1 MPSTF
6 FGLEIAASGLRASN
20 AALNTTAN
28 NISNTHTEG
37 YSRQEVKQEAMN
49 PLRVF
54 ATYGCAGA
62 GVDTLAIERI
72 RDQFYDNKFRDNET
86 KLGEFDTKAYYCKMI
101 EEYLED
107 DGKTG
112 FKSIFD
118 QLGAALQEIT
128 KNASSESHKRAF
140 ISTAKSMTDYFNNM
154 YGDLQNLQADVNDE
168 IKIRVDH
175 INSIA
180 QDLATVNKQI
190 NAIEMTGTV
199 ANELRDKRDVLIDE
213 LSAIVDV
220 EVTESPIYDQLGN
233 ATSANRCIVRIA
245 GGQTLVDQNDYNQL
259 ECIARTAGEKEHQTD
274 IDGLYDIRWT
284 NGIDFGLYNESMGGE
299 LRGLIQMRDGN
310 NGEYFNGKTT
320 EIIYSGTT
328 SRVTIE
334 TSASY
339 LNSMSKCNLSD
350 TGGVINIGDQLYYY
364 KDWTYKGD
372 GVYTFTIDNVASDQP
387 ITAAKNNRLASIG
400 SSVNYQGVPYYM
412 AQMNEWLRDFTKA
425 VNDIFTEGIT
435 DAEEDAGILFTANY
449 PKNDGQYTEEQLN
462 DYAGTGNG
470 KGYYYLT
477 SGNATIV
484 DVLMKDA
491 SLLGTRAKG
500 EVIPVKDPNDPTK
513 NDTANEVDGVE
524 QHKQARKVISM
535 MSDKNQFSFRGRDA
549 GGFLECVL
557 SDSMLNTKNAN
568 TFYSTYLSLETNI
581 DNQRTSISGVD
592 EDEEAVSL
600 VKYQNSYTL
609 ASKMI
614 SVLTEIYDRLI
625 LQTGVS

>member
-1 MPSTF
+1 MASTF
-6 FGLEIAASGLRASN
+6 FGLEIASSGLRASN

-28 NISNTHTEG
+28 NISNTNTEG

-62 GVDTLAIERI
+62 GVNTLAIERI
-72 RDQFYDNKFRDNET
+72 REQFYDNKFRDNET

-101 EEYLED
+101 EDYLED
-107 DGKTG
+107 DNKTG

-118 QLGAALQEIT
+118 QFAMALQEIT
-128 KNASSESHKRAF
+128 KNASSESYKRAF
-140 ISTAKSMTDYFNNM
+140 ISQAKSMTDYFNNL

-180 QDLATVNKQI
+180 QDIATVNKQI
-190 NAIEMTGTV
+190 NTIEMSGTI

-213 LSAIVDV
+213 LSAVVDV
-220 EVTESPIYDQLGN
+220 KIEESPIYDQWGN
-233 ATSANRCIVRIA
+233 ATGANRYIVRIA
-245 GGQTLVDQNDYNQL
+245 GGQTLVDQNEYNQL
-259 ECIARTAGEKEHQTD
+259 VCVARESDEKVNQTD

-284 NGIDFGLYNESMGGE
+284 NGTDFGLYNASMHGE
-299 LRGLIQMRDGN
+299 LKGLIEMRDGN
-310 NGEYFNGKTT
+310 NGEYFNGTASN
-320 EIIYSGTT
+320 IIYSGKT
-328 SRVTIE
+328 SQVTIK
-334 TSASY
+334 TTAAY
-339 LNSMSKCNLSD
+339 LDSMSKSNLAD
-350 TGGVINIGDQLYYY
+350 TGGVINIGDQLFYFT
-364 KDWTYKGD
+364 DWTFD
-372 GVYTFTIDNVASDQP
+372 EETAEYTFTIDNEATKAAGFGGALTGERNGKVATVGQD
-387 ITAAKNNRLASIG
+387 
-400 SSVNYQGVPYYM
+400 VHYQGVPYYM
-412 AQMNEWLRDFTKA
+412 SQMNEWLRDFAQK
-425 VNDIFTEGIT
+425 VNGFFTDGMT
-435 DAEEDAGILFTANY
+435 DAEEDAGILFTGTY
-449 PKNDGQYTEEQLN
+449 PKGDGQYTENELN
-462 DYAGTGNG
+462 DSRQNG
-470 KGYYYLT
+470 KGYYYMT
-477 SGNATIV
+477 AGNVTIESS
-484 DVLMKDA
+484 LMKDA
-491 SLLGTRAKG
+491 SLLGTRGKG
-500 EVIPVKDPNDPTK
+500 EKIGD
-513 NDTANEVDGVE
+513 AEEVDGVE
-524 QHKQARKVISM
+524 QHQQVRKIISM
-535 MSDKNQFSFRGRDA
+535 LSDKNQFSFRGRDA

-557 SDSMLNTKNAN
+557 SDAMLNKKNAD